1 MEIESLRK
9 VRGIGDLRQMS
20 LLPEAGG
27 DAPRDLA
34 GLPVAAGIDDQD
46 AGHGTLLPG
55 LRRRAARTRPAGLDG
70 RSLSGRVGAEIRPRR
85 RAQGLRMAVEPH
97 AKLALP
103 PICLRLCHLLVP
115 CRAPN

>member
-55 LRRRAARTRPAGLDG
+55 LRRRAARKRPAGLDG
-70 RSLSGRVGAEIRPRR
+70 RSLSGAGWRPPPTRGG
-85 RAQGLRMAVEPH
+85 AQGLRTM
-97 AKLALP
+97 
-103 PICLRLCHLLVP
+103 LR
-115 CRAPN
+115 AAQG